1 MCYYITYY
9 IYIYI
14 YTYEEGSPQPPFY
27 RSCAILD
34 PAPPAKNALLGAVR
48 REQPDIEAMG
58 EFIQNEDLT
67 NDKWIYNW

>member
-1 MCYYITYY
+1 MLLYYILY
-9 IYIYI
+9 IYLHIWGGI
-14 YTYEEGSPQPPFY
+14 TPTPFY

-48 REQPDIEAMG
+48 PQQPDIEAMG

>member
-1 MCYYITYY
+1 MCYYITY
-9 IYIYI
+9 YIYI